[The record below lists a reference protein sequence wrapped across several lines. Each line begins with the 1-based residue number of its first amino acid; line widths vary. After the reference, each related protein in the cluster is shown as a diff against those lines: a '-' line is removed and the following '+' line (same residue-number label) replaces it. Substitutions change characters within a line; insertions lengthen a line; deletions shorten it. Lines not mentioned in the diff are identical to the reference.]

1 MTNNTENPTWGEE
14 PAPGQSP
21 APDGNGWSGR
31 KTLAAVAVAV
41 GIAAAGGG
49 VIWAA
54 GGTDAAQLGGP
65 RGYGM
70 PGGPGFRLMGPA
82 FGDAPHG
89 EFQVGEVTEVSD
101 SSISVRSTDGYTKTY
116 VIDSETVIGSQ
127 DVGPM
132 QDGGGKQDIA
142 EGDTVTVISTT
153 ADGGESTAETIT
165 EGDVSRQR
173 RGGQGNGQQA
183 PPTR

>member
-1 MTNNTENPTWGEE
+1 MTDNTENPIWGEE
-14 PAPGQSP
+14 PAPRQSP
-21 APDGNGWSGR
+21 APEGNGWSGR

-54 GGTDAAQLGGP
+54 GGTDAQMGGP

-70 PGGPGFRLMGPA
+70 IGGPGLRQMGPL
-82 FGDAPHG
+82 FGDTQHG

-101 SSISVRSTDGYTKTY
+101 SSISVRSADGYTKTY
-116 VIDSETVIGSQ
+116 TVDSETLIGAM
-127 DVGPM
+127 GGEPM
-132 QDGGGKQDIA
+132 RDRDISDIA
-142 EGDTVTVISTT
+142 KGDTVTVVAST
-153 ADGGESTAETIT
+153 DDSGKSTAEAIT
-165 EGDVSRQR
+165 ERDASGHQR
-173 RGGQGNGQQA
+173 RGGPWNGQQA